1 MDRHSKYTV
10 RMKTKINRAFEALD
24 IGTFAAWEALPAT
37 LPAGLYV
44 DEVGD
49 IDMPLSEGQA
59 RRLIAVAHQAAPADS
74 ASSMLVDGESSGHPW
89 QINADR
95 LEFLEPA
102 WQGYLLRLS
111 DLVAAKLGVDGPIR
125 VRLDKMLIYEP
136 GGRSEPQTDL
146 ERTKGMFGTLMICL
160 PSAHK
165 GGEVLAKHKGGSVVL
180 GNSDA
185 TPSFSCWYSDVS
197 HEVLPVQSGYRC
209 VLIYNLA
216 IKPGSTRP
224 TASSLHDLKEAPL
237 RNTLEC
243 WLKDLAD
250 NKMSDVPSRLY
261 QTIDH
266 EDAQP
271 EASGPILPLEALKA
285 QDSTRLHALRE
296 FAHELPFEIFLALL
310 ENADPHDLFRDDHTM
325 WTVKSLSALDGVT
338 IASNYKFDSNSC
350 LLDDPLDDMVFSE
363 DSYAA
368 YGTHPVRRWAIAII
382 AHEKI
387 GEFLAECTFGSPED
401 DRKLRSPYDHSGS
414 RVTDKEYKSESSGL
428 RDYESALRYLGG
440 IRSIPSGSAR
450 TTMLDA
456 ICKMCK
462 TKRSQRLHM
471 TNILTSAL
479 MYSHFTLFQTVGTS
493 HRDRL
498 PSSFFDWAKQ
508 WLTKLSVSE
517 RTEKYQTWIPLLIQG
532 YSSMTVIM
540 NIIQQM
546 SNPTGDAAVPGEP
559 PFCHRTWAQGVK
571 RRCITNFHKTTKK
584 PTISDAKLI
593 VTAIFDLNGE
603 WEDKSALLV
612 SIVDHFPQCDA
623 TAFLLAVLYEV
634 KTQSLEARLPISPT
648 VELYGSLGSRVFNPN
663 RKLSNIL
670 TKAKM
675 ENDLR
680 WYDGFFASD
689 SSGWGSDHGQTLS
702 PDTGL
707 IVTSDALVR
716 FAFDANEANAI
727 DPFIEELIE
736 QCTTFSVEDMRD
748 LWMPFLYGLIRA
760 LTLAHPPVSL
770 EKLIYQQLTSRF
782 IKHFI
787 DKALGSCPQAQA
799 VVPPTFQVACPCGDC
814 IEVNNFLR
822 NVNQRAT
829 EYRLIQSR
837 RNHIAGELNR
847 ARVPCTFRTI
857 QYGRPYTLGITKAN
871 TSADDIREWKE
882 LQSKLYTTLI
892 QKIGLKCL
900 ESLLGTGE
908 AARVKMLATPI

>member
-136 GGRSEPQTDL
+136 GGRSEPQTELGTDIPAAGSTAGKTCSL

-310 ENADPHDLFRDDHTM
+310 ENAEDDYSDSDPDSMASPHDLFRDDHTM

-338 IASNYKFDSNSC
+338 IASNYN
-350 LLDDPLDDMVFSE
+350 E

-428 RDYESALRYLGG
+428 RDY
-440 IRSIPSGSAR
+440 
-450 TTMLDA
+450 D
-456 ICKMCK
+456 
-462 TKRSQRLHM
+462 
-471 TNILTSAL
+471 
-479 MYSHFTLFQTVGTS
+479 

>member
-1 MDRHSKYTV
+1 
-10 RMKTKINRAFEALD
+10 
-24 IGTFAAWEALPAT
+24 
-37 LPAGLYV
+37 
-44 DEVGD
+44 
-49 IDMPLSEGQA
+49 
-59 RRLIAVAHQAAPADS
+59 
-74 ASSMLVDGESSGHPW
+74 MLVDGESSGHPW

-136 GGRSEPQTDL
+136 GGQVGATD
-146 ERTKGMFGTLMICL
+146 R
-160 PSAHK
+160 
-165 GGEVLAKHKGGSVVL
+165 GGEVLAKQGRISGL

-185 TPSFSCWYSDVS
+185 HTVIFLL
-197 HEVLPVQSGYRC
+197 VLRRLPRSATRSIRISMRV
-209 VLIYNLA
+209 NLQPGHQ
-216 IKPGSTRP
+216 PGSTRP

-296 FAHELPFEIFLALL
+296 FAHELPFEIFLRVLRMH
-310 ENADPHDLFRDDHTM
+310 PHDLFRDDHTM

-546 SNPTGDAAVPGEP
+546 SNPTGDAAVP
-559 PFCHRTWAQGVK
+559 
-571 RRCITNFHKTTKK
+571 TTKK

-748 LWMPFLYGLIRA
+748 LWMPFRYGLIRA

-857 QYGRPYTLGITKAN
+857 QYGRPYTLGITKL
-871 TSADDIREWKE
+871 TPQR
-882 LQSKLYTTLI
+882 TTYENGKNFNQNSIL
-892 QKIGLKCL
+892 
-900 ESLLGTGE
+900 
-908 AARVKMLATPI
+908 P